1 MKKKIWIPLLLL
13 SVLVFAVSLRLR
25 PRTLDQ
31 VTGLELDHLTGLS
44 ASVIEGGVT
53 NGQAYMDTYKT
64 ASLTPE
70 DEAFSALLALAEPLR
85 FRPSLWPFPRDS
97 FTSSSA
103 ESFSLVLAER
113 DRFSWISIYENGTIT
128 VTPAEGQGFLV
139 YYLTDLDPYDPL
151 FSYIKT
157 HSEQT

>member
-1 MKKKIWIPLLLL
+1 MKKKIWIPLLILAML
-13 SVLVFAVSLRLR
+13 VLAVSLRLR

-70 DEAFSALLALAEPLR
+70 DEAFSALLALAEPLMK
-85 FRPSLWPFPRDS
+85 FAKAAYTLMHEE
-97 FTSSSA
+97 A
-103 ESFSLVLAER
+103 
-113 DRFSWISIYENGTIT
+113 
-128 VTPAEGQGFLV
+128 
-139 YYLTDLDPYDPL
+139 
-151 FSYIKT
+151 
-157 HSEQT
+157 